1 MTEILQDSLPYR
13 LNPKRSL
20 PAVAPLDPKNL
31 IIIDSAYALQMAE
44 RERLIKDRKKDVTRL
59 DPMAFGAAQELLET
73 VLNFLPLLHGFN
85 ITKEIVKCPD
95 GRVVSLDYSEPLS
108 TIGNL
113 VQCDFCIL
121 QKHKDEHVL
130 KGAILCF
137 PSSWS
142 LEEQFLRPLSIIH
155 GPIQSYDKD
164 VTRRVQR
171 LFDGIKPQKP
181 LWRFNELYYDAPDL
195 FQPRKTTN
203 RRPILKGTDR
213 RFLRSERQVLFR
225 LPRSNSVIFSIHT
238 HILKVV

>member
-13 LNPKRSL
+13 LKPKRAL
-20 PAVAPLDPKNL
+20 PAVAPLDPENL
-31 IIIDSAYALQMAE
+31 IIMDSAYALQMAE
-44 RERLIKDRKKDVTRL
+44 RERLIKDHKKDVMRL
-59 DPMAFGAAQELLET
+59 DPMAFEVAQELLET
-73 VLNFLPLLHGFN
+73 VLNFLPLLRGFN

-203 RRPILKGTDR
+203 
-213 RFLRSERQVLFR
+213 
-225 LPRSNSVIFSIHT
+225 
-238 HILKVV
+238 

>member
-44 RERLIKDRKKDVTRL
+44 RERLIKYRTKDVTRL
-59 DPMAFGAAQELLET
+59 DPLAFGAAQELLET

-181 LWRFNELYYDAPDL
+181 LWRFNELYYDTPNL
-195 FQPRKTTN
+195 FQPRKTAN

-238 HILKVV
+238 HILMVV

>member
-1 MTEILQDSLPYR
+1 M
-13 LNPKRSL
+13 
-20 PAVAPLDPKNL
+20 APLDPKNL

-59 DPMAFGAAQELLET
+59 DPMAFGAARELLET
-73 VLNFLPLLHGFN
+73 VLNFLPLLRGFN

-95 GRVVSLDYSEPLS
+95 DRVVSLDYSEPLS

-195 FQPRKTTN
+195 FQPRKTAN

>member
-1 MTEILQDSLPYR
+1 M
-13 LNPKRSL
+13 
-20 PAVAPLDPKNL
+20 APLDPKNL
-31 IIIDSAYALQMAE
+31 IIIDSAYALKMAE

-59 DPMAFGAAQELLET
+59 DPMAFGAARELLET
-73 VLNFLPLLHGFN
+73 VLNFLPLLRGFN

-95 GRVVSLDYSEPLS
+95 DRVVSLDYSEPLS

-142 LEEQFLRPLSIIH
+142 LEEQFLQPLSIIH

-195 FQPRKTTN
+195 FQPRKTAN

>member
-20 PAVAPLDPKNL
+20 PAMAPLDPENL

-59 DPMAFGAAQELLET
+59 DPMAFGAARELLET
-73 VLNFLPLLHGFN
+73 VLNFLPLLRGFN
-85 ITKEIVKCPD
+85 FTKEIVKCPD

-121 QKHKDEHVL
+121 EKHKDEHVL

-142 LEEQFLRPLSIIH
+142 LEEQFLQPLSIIH

-195 FQPRKTTN
+195 FQPRKTAN